1 MGIGG
6 VNPVGLDY
14 VCQNKDHYVGTVGF
28 FPENWPNFLLP
39 ALMASAQGAT
49 RARLPGRRSSCGPRS
64 SPRTT

>member
-28 FPENWPNFLLP
+28 FPENWPNFLC
-39 ALMASAQGAT
+39 
-49 RARLPGRRSSCGPRS
+49 RR
-64 SPRTT
+64 